1 MEHVIKVTNHATGE
15 IVKEIQSHTREDIE
29 QALQRCHEALQTW
42 SKMHAH
48 TRSKLLVDW
57 SNIIQENKR
66 EVAEI
71 MTRENGKP
79 LQESLGEVDY
89 ATSYIDWYAEEAKR
103 IYGRTIPAATETK
116 RIVVSKQPI
125 GLVAAITP

>member
-1 MEHVIKVTNHATGE
+1 
-15 IVKEIQSHTREDIE
+15 
-29 QALQRCHEALQTW
+29 
-42 SKMHAH
+42 
-48 TRSKLLVDW
+48 
-57 SNIIQENKR
+57 
-66 EVAEI
+66 
-71 MTRENGKP
+71 ENGKP

-125 GLVAAITP
+125 GLVAAITPWNFPAAMMTRKAAPALAAGCTFVVKLAAETPLITMKLIELVHEVCILTDVLQYVN

>member
-1 MEHVIKVTNHATGE
+1 MAHVIKVTNPATGE
-15 IVKEIQSHTREDIE
+15 IDKEIQSKTREDIE
-29 QALQRCHEALQTW
+29 QALQRRHEAFQPW
-42 SKMHAH
+42 SKLNAHA
-48 TRSKLLVDW
+48 RSKLLVDW

-89 ATSYIDWYAEEAKR
+89 ATSYIDWYAEGAKR
-103 IYGRTIPAATETK
+103 IY
-116 RIVVSKQPI
+116 
-125 GLVAAITP
+125 

>member
-1 MEHVIKVTNHATGE
+1 
-15 IVKEIQSHTREDIE
+15 
-29 QALQRCHEALQTW
+29 
-42 SKMHAH
+42 
-48 TRSKLLVDW
+48 LVDW

-79 LQESLGEVDY
+79 LQESLREDDY
-89 ATSYIDWYAEEAKR
+89 ATSYIDWYAEEAKQ

-116 RIVVSKQPI
+116 RIVVSKQTI
-125 GLVAAITP
+125 GLVAAITPWNFPAAIMTRKAAPALAAGCTFVV